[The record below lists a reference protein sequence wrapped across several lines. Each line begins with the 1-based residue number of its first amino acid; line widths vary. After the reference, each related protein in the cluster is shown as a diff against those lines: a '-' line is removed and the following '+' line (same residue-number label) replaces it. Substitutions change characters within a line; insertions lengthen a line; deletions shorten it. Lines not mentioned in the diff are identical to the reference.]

1 MTRADMIAALRA
13 LDARLDHRVTIVRVV
28 VDAEGKVIGHI
39 PRGAFRAPPDWTP
52 PTTEELITRAKGSHH
67 D

>member
-1 MTRADMIAALRA
+1 MTREQMIATLRA
-13 LDARLDHRVTIVRVV
+13 IDARLDHRATVVRVV
-28 VDAEGKVIGHI
+28 LDQKGQVVRRI
-39 PRGAFRAPPDWTP
+39 PRGAFRMPRDWKP